1 MTGGCRRN
9 LERTNISRHV
19 FWRIYLRSSQGLYVA
34 LLSSYNCHGS
44 SMDDSPRK
52 KYLTSAER
60 FVFALLLIRSYNHLD
75 FIYSPLPIELSFNF
89 VLSLVFLFPLL
100 STYIDISTL
109 TGSHVT
115 AWAIKGYAN
124 VLAFHHFSTHCLSP
138 SSIIDGTNSQV
149 ESRYIFPYRKQ
160 WSPGKAGLCRG
171 SFISPPTFLTEP
183 QIVLRR

>member
-1 MTGGCRRN
+1 MGRVWMILLGKS
-9 LERTNISRHV
+9 IYI
-19 FWRIYLRSSQGLYVA
+19 RI
-34 LLSSYNCHGS
+34 
-44 SMDDSPRK
+44 
-52 KYLTSAER
+52 TSAER

-109 TGSHVT
+109 TDSHVT